1 MNESTLTQSVDN
13 TKIEKTIIEKSEEI
27 FQYILSNHRSMYSA
41 RSSFYDSFD
50 SSLGFIGL
58 WNQKVPM
65 EEEFYSYFDKYGLDE
80 LKTKDVYLPINQ
92 IAAFENIPFINTG
105 KPSAIDDCI
114 LLVQTLRDAYF
125 SDSTL
130 TYEKLANDGAS
141 LEGVSFTLL
150 LDGESY
156 CYYSYIKSL
165 IDDTLWNRSFFSPE
179 HHDLL
184 KIVSDCSENF
194 YNNGN
199 FNISYQE
206 TSSNSELPDFKP
218 LSVSFK
224 LVPTF
229 GDSRNYRMLLNLLN
243 FSRIVH
249 LLSDIY
255 EPISQEVWA
264 LYEEQE
270 ANSQKKYIEASE
282 TFLTAL
288 ESRIFSTSEDTVA
301 HKTGLKYLEKQN
313 KTSLFKPFEQKENLL
328 PKGTPVFVYSDSKNN
343 WFVLPPTK
351 TRVSLPGLELFGIF
365 YYNKMENN
373 GSKYTHYV
381 HQRDEETGENIGSY
395 EVLFDSE
402 IFHDVLYSHYATDE
416 LSPLFDDTKDVVE
429 KYPKF
434 FSKTTLSFDDSLA
447 APDKKKEL
455 KQVPPVNKEVL
466 VSMKNY
472 SEYTRALSLND
483 LVILNE
489 REDNLWVVKSLPQET
504 ISSFTLSRIFDNEEM
519 VLEETED
526 LLFPSLLDVWG
537 YVKDGEN
544 ISECDWK
551 ILKSYIVK
559 TYDYSDARNKTLLDI
574 AMKTDGINIPREQL
588 SFFTLDT
595 VAYAVHDG
603 DIKMCFDSKG
613 MEKEDISNM
622 FKVGLDRLVNEDS
635 EFFLKMNISPGNKL
649 NIIRQADSFADT
661 AGFGF
666 LYEVL

>member
-1 MNESTLTQSVDN
+1 MNESTLTQSVDD
-13 TKIEKTIIEKSEEI
+13 TKIEKTIIEKVEEI
-27 FQYILSNHRSMYSA
+27 FQHILLNHRDMYSA
-41 RSSFYDSFD
+41 RGSFYDSFD

-65 EEEFYSYFDKYGLDE
+65 EEEFYNYFDRYQLDE

-105 KPSAIDDCI
+105 KPSAIDDSI
-114 LLVQTLRDAYF
+114 LLVQTLKDTYF

-130 TYEKLANDGAS
+130 TYQKLTSNNAS
-141 LEGVSFTLL
+141 LEGVLFTLL

-165 IDDTLWNRSFFSPE
+165 IDDALWNRSFFSPE
-179 HHDLL
+179 HRNLL
-184 KIVSDCSENF
+184 KIVSDCSEDF
-194 YNNGN
+194 YNNNN
-199 FNISYQE
+199 FRISYQE
-206 TSSNSELPDFKP
+206 TNSNSELPDFKP

-229 GDSRNYRMLLNLLN
+229 GNSQNYRMLLNLLN

-270 ANSQKKYIEASE
+270 ANSQKKYIEAFE
-282 TFLTAL
+282 TFSTAL

-365 YYNKMENN
+365 YYNKMENI

-416 LSPLFDDTKDVVE
+416 LSPLFDDTKDVIE

-434 FSKTTLSFDDSLA
+434 FSKTVLSFDDSLA
-447 APDKKKEL
+447 VPDKKKEL

-472 SEYTRALSLND
+472 SEYTRALTLND
-483 LVILNE
+483 LVVLNE
-489 REDNLWVVKSLPQET
+489 REDDLWVVKSLPQET
-504 ISSFTLSRIFDNEEM
+504 TPSFKLSRIFDNEEIFH
-519 VLEETED
+519 EKTED
-526 LLFPSLLDVWG
+526 LLFPSLIDVSG

-544 ISECDWK
+544 ISESDWK

-559 TYDYSDARNKTLLDI
+559 TYDYSDDRNKTLLDI

-603 DIKMCFDSKG
+603 DIKICFDSKG

-622 FKVGLDRLVNEDS
+622 FKVGLDRLVSEDS

-649 NIIRQADSFADT
+649 NIIREADSFVNT

>member
-13 TKIEKTIIEKSEEI
+13 TKIEKTIIQKSEEI
-27 FQYILSNHRSMYSA
+27 FQYILLNHRSMYSA
-41 RSSFYDSFD
+41 RGSFYDSLN

-65 EEEFYSYFDKYGLDE
+65 EEEFYNYFDKYGLNE

-105 KPSAIDDCI
+105 RPSAIDDSI
-114 LLVQTLRDAYF
+114 LLVQALRDTYF

-130 TYEKLANDGAS
+130 TYQKLASNDAS

-165 IDDTLWNRSFFSPE
+165 IDDALWNRSFFSPE
-179 HHDLL
+179 HQDLI
-184 KIVSDCSENF
+184 KIVNDCSEFFHNNNF
-194 YNNGN
+194 R
-199 FNISYQE
+199 ISYQE

-218 LSVSFK
+218 LSVSFT

-229 GDSRNYRMLLNLLN
+229 GDSRNYKMLLNLLN

-270 ANSQKKYIEASE
+270 ANSQKRNIEASE
-282 TFLTAL
+282 TFLAAL
-288 ESRIFSTSEDTVA
+288 ESRVFSTSEDTVA

-373 GSKYTHYV
+373 GNKYTHYV
-381 HQRDEETGENIGSY
+381 HQRDEESGENIGSY

-472 SEYTRALSLND
+472 PEYTRALSLND
-483 LVILNE
+483 LVILSE
-489 REDNLWVVKSLPQET
+489 REDDLWVVKSLPQET
-504 ISSFTLSRIFDNEEM
+504 IPSFTLSRIFDNEEIIH
-519 VLEETED
+519 EETDD
-526 LLFPSLLDVWG
+526 LLFPSLFDVWG

-559 TYDYSDARNKTLLDI
+559 TYDYSDDRNKTLLDI
-574 AMKTDGINIPREQL
+574 AMKTDGINIPHEQL

-649 NIIRQADSFADT
+649 NIIRQADSFANT

>member
-65 EEEFYSYFDKYGLDE
+65 EEEFYNYFDKYGLDE

-114 LLVQTLRDAYF
+114 LLVQTLRDTYF

-130 TYEKLANDGAS
+130 TYQKLTNDNTS

-156 CYYSYIKSL
+156 CYYSYLKSL
-165 IDDTLWNRSFFSPE
+165 IDDALWNRSFFSPE
-179 HHDLL
+179 HHNLL
-184 KIVSDCSENF
+184 KIVGDCSDNF

-199 FNISYQE
+199 FRISYQE

-218 LSVSFK
+218 LSVSFT
-224 LVPTF
+224 LIPTF
-229 GDSRNYRMLLNLLN
+229 GDSRNYKTLLNLLN

-313 KTSLFKPFEQKENLL
+313 KTRLFKPFEQKENLL

-351 TRVSLPGLELFGIF
+351 TRVSLPDLELFGIF

-373 GSKYTHYV
+373 GNKYTHYV

-416 LSPLFDDTKDVVE
+416 LSPLFDDTKDVLE

-447 APDKKKEL
+447 APNKKKEL

-483 LVILNE
+483 LVVLNE
-489 REDNLWVVKSLPQET
+489 REGDLWVVKSLPQET
-504 ISSFTLSRIFDNEEM
+504 IPSFTLSRIFDNEEM

-595 VAYAVHDG
+595 VAYAAHDG
-603 DIKMCFDSKG
+603 DVKMCFDSKG

-649 NIIRQADSFADT
+649 NIIREADSFANT

>member
-1 MNESTLTQSVDN
+1 MNENTLTQSVDN

-58 WNQKVPM
+58 WNEKVPM
-65 EEEFYSYFDKYGLDE
+65 EEEFYNYFDKYGLDE

-114 LLVQTLRDAYF
+114 LLVQTLRDTYF

-165 IDDTLWNRSFFSPE
+165 IDDTLWNQSFFSPE

-184 KIVSDCSENF
+184 KIISDCSGNF

-282 TFLTAL
+282 TFSTAL
-288 ESRIFSTSEDTVA
+288 ESRIFSISEDTVT

-381 HQRDEETGENIGSY
+381 HQRYEETGENIGSY

-416 LSPLFDDTKDVVE
+416 LSPLFDDTKNVLE

-455 KQVPPVNKEVL
+455 KQVLPVNKEVL

-483 LVILNE
+483 LVVLNE
-489 REDNLWVVKSLPQET
+489 REDDLWVVKSLPQET
-504 ISSFTLSRIFDNEEM
+504 IPSFKLSRIFDNEEM
-519 VLEETED
+519 IYEETED

-559 TYDYSDARNKTLLDI
+559 TYDYSDTRNKTLLDI

-595 VAYAVHDG
+595 VAYAVYDG
-603 DIKMCFDSKG
+603 DIKICFDSKG

-622 FKVGLDRLVNEDS
+622 FKVGLDRLVSEDS

-649 NIIRQADSFADT
+649 NIIREADSFANT
-661 AGFGF
+661 TGFGF

>member
-13 TKIEKTIIEKSEEI
+13 TNIEKTIIEKSEEI

-114 LLVQTLRDAYF
+114 LLVQTLRDTYF

-184 KIVSDCSENF
+184 KIVSDCSGNF

-229 GDSRNYRMLLNLLN
+229 GDSRNYRMLLNLLD

-282 TFLTAL
+282 TFSTAL
-288 ESRIFSTSEDTVA
+288 ESRIFSASEDTVA

-373 GSKYTHYV
+373 GNKYTHYV

-416 LSPLFDDTKDVVE
+416 LSPLFDTSKDVIE

-434 FSKTTLSFDDSLA
+434 FSKTVLSFDDSLA

-489 REDNLWVVKSLPQET
+489 REDDLWVVKSLPQET
-504 ISSFTLSRIFDNEEM
+504 IPSFTLSRIFDNEEM
-519 VLEETED
+519 VYEETED

-559 TYDYSDARNKTLLDI
+559 TYDYSDVRNKTLLDI

-595 VAYAVHDG
+595 LAYAVHDG

-613 MEKEDISNM
+613 MEKEDVSNM

>member
-27 FQYILSNHRSMYSA
+27 FQHILLNHRNMYSA
-41 RSSFYDSFD
+41 RSSFYDSFN

-65 EEEFYSYFDKYGLDE
+65 GEEFYNYFDRYGLDE

-114 LLVQTLRDAYF
+114 LLVQTLRDTYF

-184 KIVSDCSENF
+184 KIVSDCSGNF

-229 GDSRNYRMLLNLLN
+229 GDSRNYKMLLNLLD

-282 TFLTAL
+282 TFSTAL
-288 ESRIFSTSEDTVA
+288 ESRIFSISEDTVT

-313 KTSLFKPFEQKENLL
+313 KTSLFKPFEQKEVLL

-416 LSPLFDDTKDVVE
+416 LSPLFDTSKDIIE

-434 FSKTTLSFDDSLA
+434 FSKTVLSFDDSLA

-455 KQVPPVNKEVL
+455 KQVSPINKEVL

-472 SEYTRALSLND
+472 PEYTHALSIND

-489 REDNLWVVKSLPQET
+489 REDDLWIVKSLPQET
-504 ISSFTLSRIFDNEEM
+504 IPSFTLSRIFDNEEM

-649 NIIRQADSFADT
+649 NIIREADSFANT

>member
-1 MNESTLTQSVDN
+1 MNDSTLTQSVDN
-13 TKIEKTIIEKSEEI
+13 TKIEKTIIEKLEEI
-27 FQYILSNHRSMYSA
+27 FQHVLLNHRDMYSA

-65 EEEFYSYFDKYGLDE
+65 EEEFYNYFNRYQLDE

-114 LLVQTLRDAYF
+114 LLVQTLKDTYF

-130 TYEKLANDGAS
+130 TYQKLTNNETS
-141 LEGVSFTLL
+141 FEGVSFKLL

-156 CYYSYIKSL
+156 CYYSYLKSL

-179 HHDLL
+179 HHNLL
-184 KIVSDCSENF
+184 KIVSDSSEEF
-194 YNNGN
+194 YNNNN

-206 TSSNSELPDFKP
+206 TSSNSELPEFKP
-218 LSVSFK
+218 LSVSFT
-224 LVPTF
+224 LIPTF
-229 GDSRNYRMLLNLLN
+229 GDLRNYKMLLNLLN
-243 FSRIVH
+243 FSRVVH

-282 TFLTAL
+282 TFSTAL
-288 ESRIFSTSEDTVA
+288 ESRIFSISEDTVT

-351 TRVSLPGLELFGIF
+351 TRVSLPDLELFGIF

-402 IFHDVLYSHYATDE
+402 IFHDVLYSHYATAE
-416 LSPLFDDTKDVVE
+416 LSPIFDTSKDVIE

-434 FSKTTLSFDDSLA
+434 FSKTILSFDDSLA
-447 APDKKKEL
+447 ASDKKKEL

-489 REDNLWVVKSLPQET
+489 REDDLWVVKSLPQET
-504 ISSFTLSRIFDNEEM
+504 IPSFTLSRIFDNEEM

-526 LLFPSLLDVWG
+526 LLFPSLLDVWE

-649 NIIRQADSFADT
+649 NIIRQADSFAS
-661 AGFGF
+661 AEGFGF

>member
-1 MNESTLTQSVDN
+1 MNESTFTQSVDN

-27 FQYILSNHRSMYSA
+27 FQYILLNHRSMYSA

-105 KPSAIDDCI
+105 KPSAVDDCI
-114 LLVQTLRDAYF
+114 LLVQTLKDTYF

-130 TYEKLANDGAS
+130 TYEKLANGNTS
-141 LEGVSFTLL
+141 PEEVSFTLL

-165 IDDTLWNRSFFSPE
+165 IDDALWNRSFFSPE
-179 HHDLL
+179 HPDLL

-206 TSSNSELPDFKP
+206 ASSNSELPDFKP

-224 LVPTF
+224 LVPNF
-229 GDSRNYRMLLNLLN
+229 GNSRNYRMLLNLLN

-282 TFLTAL
+282 TFSTAL
-288 ESRIFSTSEDTVA
+288 ESRIFSISEDTVT

-313 KTSLFKPFEQKENLL
+313 KTSLFKPFEQKEALL

-416 LSPLFDDTKDVVE
+416 LSPLFDTSKDVIE

-434 FSKTTLSFDDSLA
+434 FSKTVLSFDDNLA

-489 REDNLWVVKSLPQET
+489 REDDLWVVKSLPQET
-504 ISSFTLSRIFDNEEM
+504 IPSFTLSRIFDNEEM
-519 VLEETED
+519 VYEETED

-537 YVKDGEN
+537 YLKDGEN

-559 TYDYSDARNKTLLDI
+559 TYDYSDFRNKTLLDI

>member
-1 MNESTLTQSVDN
+1 M
-13 TKIEKTIIEKSEEI
+13 
-27 FQYILSNHRSMYSA
+27 
-41 RSSFYDSFD
+41 
-50 SSLGFIGL
+50 
-58 WNQKVPM
+58 
-65 EEEFYSYFDKYGLDE
+65 
-80 LKTKDVYLPINQ
+80 
-92 IAAFENIPFINTG
+92 
-105 KPSAIDDCI
+105 
-114 LLVQTLRDAYF
+114 
-125 SDSTL
+125 
-130 TYEKLANDGAS
+130 TYEKLANGNTS
-141 LEGVSFTLL
+141 PEEVSFTLL

-165 IDDTLWNRSFFSPE
+165 IDDALWNRSFFSPE
-179 HHDLL
+179 HPDLL

-206 TSSNSELPDFKP
+206 ASSNSELPDFKP

-229 GDSRNYRMLLNLLN
+229 GNSRNYRMLLNLLD

-282 TFLTAL
+282 TFSTAL
-288 ESRIFSTSEDTVA
+288 ESRVFSISEDTVT

-313 KTSLFKPFEQKENLL
+313 KTSLFKPFEQKEALL

-416 LSPLFDDTKDVVE
+416 LSPLFDTSKDVIE

-434 FSKTTLSFDDSLA
+434 FSKTVLSFDDNLA

-489 REDNLWVVKSLPQET
+489 REDDLWIVKSLPQET
-504 ISSFTLSRIFDNEEM
+504 IPSFTLSRIFDNEEM

-559 TYDYSDARNKTLLDI
+559 TYDYSDFRNKTLLDI

-649 NIIRQADSFADT
+649 NIIRQADSFAST